1 MSASSD
7 ASSSDS
13 EPEDESL
20 DQESDDSSEPEDES
34 FLDNIN
40 PESLRVLQ
48 GCVVEPGLRD
58 AGPESRFQF
67 EREGY
72 FCVDRDSVDGR
83 LVFNRTVGLRESWP
97 REA

>member
-1 MSASSD
+1 MRQYDRLFQTANPSKVA
-7 ASSSDS
+7 
-13 EPEDESL
+13 EG
-20 DQESDDSSEPEDES
+20 ES
-34 FLDNIN
+34 FLDHIN
-40 PESLRVLQ
+40 PESLRVLD

-58 AGPESRFQF
+58 ADPESRFQF

>member
-1 MSASSD
+1 MCNRPGVLPRGESSVQSCCVSIIAVWYASLPTVPPSA
-7 ASSSDS
+7 ASA
-13 EPEDESL
+13 
-20 DQESDDSSEPEDES
+20 
-34 FLDNIN
+34 F
-40 PESLRVLQ
+40 
-48 GCVVEPGLRD
+48 EPGLRD
-58 AGPESRFQF
+58 ADPESRFQF